1 MDHSVV
7 LLRTDF
13 RRIKTSPMTSHTFY
27 AGDAARCVKLMRR
40 LGTHFGKRA
49 DLMLG
54 SHLIGKIIATYPT
67 SCEEGLVV
75 VKCSCSQVL
84 CKHMPLAFVTL

>member
-1 MDHSVV
+1 
-7 LLRTDF
+7 
-13 RRIKTSPMTSHTFY
+13 MTSHTFY
-27 AGDAARCVKLMRR
+27 AGDAARYVQLMRRR

-49 DLMLG
+49 DNVGG

-75 VKCSCSQVL
+75 VKCCCSQVL